1 MGRSVIRKPKI
12 VFIGAGIGGL
22 TAAVAFQKLGREVA
36 VFEQARES
44 GDVGAGLQIG
54 PNAVKVLRALGLE
67 RPVMEISSELG
78 SMVELEWNDGK
89 LKSLVPLGPASREK
103 FGAPYLTAHRADL
116 HRVLYEALPP
126 SRVIF
131 GKRCVAVA
139 AHGKAAVARF
149 ADGSEIE
156 ADALIGCDGIHSV
169 VRESLFGRDRPLFT
183 KQIFWRGT
191 LGMDRVKALGL
202 DDFAPDFS
210 LQDYVSWLGPTG
222 RVLCYPMY
230 QGRVLNIAAGYVT
243 EQWTAESWS
252 AASTR
257 EEVLAAYPGWDQ
269 RLLAIFRAVERW
281 FKWGV
286 FDRDPMPRWSL
297 GAVSLLGDAAHPM
310 HPTLAQG
317 AAMAIEDAYV
327 LAQSVARHE
336 DDLPLGLTD
345 YEARRKPR
353 TDRAQLQARRQFQN
367 NLVVPPP
374 PRLERDWIFSFDATT
389 A

>member
-1 MGRSVIRKPKI
+1 MGKPRIVI
-12 VFIGAGIGGL
+12 IGAGIGGL
-22 TAAVAFQKLGREVA
+22 AAALAMRRRGGEVA
-36 VFEQARES
+36 LFEQARES

-54 PNAVKVLRALGLE
+54 PNAVKVLRKLGLE
-67 RPVMEISSELG
+67 RPLMEVSSELG
-78 SMVELEWNDGK
+78 NMVELDWNDGK
-89 LKSLVPLGPASREK
+89 LKSLTPLGPTAREK

-126 SRVIF
+126 TCVAF
-131 GKRCVAVA
+131 GKECVAVA
-139 AHGKAAVARF
+139 AHRNNAVARF
-149 ADGSEIE
+149 ADGTEVE
-156 ADALIGCDGIHSV
+156 GDAVIGCDGIHSV
-169 VRESLFGRDRPLFT
+169 VRRSVFGRDRPLFT

-191 LGMDRVKALGL
+191 LGMDRIKALGL
-202 DDFAPDFS
+202 DCFGADFS
-210 LQDYVSWLGPTG
+210 LKDYVSWLGPTG

-243 EQWTAESWS
+243 EKWTAESWS

-257 EEVLAAYPGWDQ
+257 EEVLAAYPGWDE

-286 FDRDPMPRWSL
+286 FDRDPMRRWSL

-327 LAQSVARHE
+327 LADCLSRHE
-336 DDLPLGLTD
+336 DDLPLALQD
-345 YEARRKPR
+345 YETRRKPR
-353 TDRAQLQARRQFQN
+353 TERAQLQARQQFRN
-367 NLVVPPP
+367 NLAVPSP
-374 PRLERDWIFSFDATT
+374 PRLDRDWIFAFDAT
-389 A
+389 AL